1 VSDRRGAR
9 FLIEVVFFG
18 ALAAGL
24 AFTRLTPIEIVG
36 VMLVGWAIVAM
47 VEWTWSHSEPHFS
60 SGFPPRYVV
69 PKADL
74 PPPRPLEQVP
84 AGYPDATRDEAPTWI
99 APPALR
105 AEVLG
110 DWPVAAAGV
119 VARPEPEDEPD
130 VADLDPADLPD
141 PDSWTVVELPPAVLE
156 APEPV
161 PEPVPLETVPL
172 ETVAPAPVVPE
183 PIDAVE
189 PRPRPVP
196 TSATEVRLA
205 RYSFDPLAEPARR
218 RFGRA
223 RPGSGPG
230 LDVPAHPYGIRVLPG
245 RRG

>member
-9 FLIEVVFFG
+9 FLIEVVFLG

-156 APEPV
+156 APEPRPWPPRPLSPSRSTRSSRGRV
-161 PEPVPLETVPL
+161 PCRPRRPRCGSRVTASTRSPSPPG
-172 ETVAPAPVVPE
+172 AGSGARGPAAAPVSTYRRTRT
-183 PIDAVE
+183 A
-189 PRPRPVP
+189 
-196 TSATEVRLA
+196 SACFRA
-205 RYSFDPLAEPARR
+205 GGAEWR
-218 RFGRA
+218 
-223 RPGSGPG
+223 
-230 LDVPAHPYGIRVLPG
+230 
-245 RRG
+245 

>member
-1 VSDRRGAR
+1 MHTPRGVSSRRGAR
-9 FLIEVVFFG
+9 FLIEAVFLI
-18 ALAAGL
+18 ALAVGL
-24 AFTRLTPIEIVG
+24 ALTRLSPVEIAG
-36 VMLVGWAIVAM
+36 VMLAGWAIVAM

-74 PPPRPLEQVP
+74 PPPRPLEQLP

-99 APPALR
+99 ATPALR

-110 DWPVAAAGV
+110 DWPVAAAAGV
-119 VARPEPEDEPD
+119 VARPPEPEEPD
-130 VADLDPADLPD
+130 VADLDPNELPD
-141 PDSWTVVELPPAVLE
+141 PDSWTVVELPPAVVE
-156 APEPV
+156 TPV
-161 PEPVPLETVPL
+161 PDPV
-172 ETVAPAPVVPE
+172 VAP
-183 PIDAVE
+183 E
-189 PRPRPVP
+189 PRPRAAP

-223 RPGSGPG
+223 RPGGGPG

-245 RRG
+245 RRSG

>member
-1 VSDRRGAR
+1 MSERRGAR
-9 FLIEVVFFG
+9 LLTEVGFLI

-24 AFTRLTPIEIVG
+24 AFTRLTPVAIVG
-36 VMLVGWAIVAM
+36 VMLVGWAIVAL
-47 VEWTWSHSEPHFS
+47 VEWSWAHGEAHFG

-74 PPPRPLEQVP
+74 PPPRPLEQLP

-99 APPALR
+99 APAALR

-110 DWPVAAAGV
+110 DWPVAATGV
-119 VARPEPEDEPD
+119 VARPAEPEEPD
-130 VADLDPADLPD
+130 VADLDPAELPD
-141 PDSWTVVELPPAVLE
+141 PDSWTVVELPPAVAE

-161 PEPVPLETVPL
+161 VDT
-172 ETVAPAPVVPE
+172 PAP
-183 PIDAVE
+183 E

-196 TSATEVRLA
+196 GSATEVRLA

-218 RFGRA
+218 RFGRS

-230 LDVPAHPYGIRVLPG
+230 LDVPAHPYGVRVLPG
-245 RRG
+245 RRAG

>member
-1 VSDRRGAR
+1 MHTPRGVSSRRGAR
-9 FLIEVVFFG
+9 FLIEAVFLI

-24 AFTRLTPIEIVG
+24 AFTRLTPVAIAG
-36 VMLVGWAIVAM
+36 VMLAGWAIVAL
-47 VEWTWSHSEPHFS
+47 VEWSWSHSEPHFS

-99 APPALR
+99 APPELR

-110 DWPVAAAGV
+110 EWPVAAAGV
-119 VARPEPEDEPD
+119 VARPVEPEEPAL
-130 VADLDPADLPD
+130 ADLDPAELPD
-141 PDSWTVVELPPAVLE
+141 PDSWTVVELPPAVIE
-156 APEPV
+156 PPAPEPV
-161 PEPVPLETVPL
+161 
-172 ETVAPAPVVPE
+172 VAP
-183 PIDAVE
+183 E

-196 TSATEVRLA
+196 ASATEVRLA

-223 RPGSGPG
+223 RPGGGPG

-245 RRG
+245 RRS